1 VNSSMALRRSQ
12 RGFTLVELML
22 VLLIMG
28 TLSTMILPSIATS
41 LRSKNID
48 ATTTKIHELLN
59 FAYLSA
65 ISRHRPVVVNLD
77 AERRRCWVTVR
88 TVSLPWLEQHEEK
101 PDTRTL
107 ATIELPEGTDVV
119 VTREQTSSFADLPSQ
134 LWETIVFRS
143 DGSSENVIIELG
155 NDSGEVRVIEIIG
168 ITGEVLIKEEDELT

>member
-1 VNSSMALRRSQ
+1 MALRRFQ

-41 LRSKNID
+41 MRSNSID

-77 AERRRCWVTVR
+77 TQRRRCWVTVR
-88 TVSLPWLEQHEEK
+88 TVSLPWLEQQEEK
-101 PDTRTL
+101 PDTLTL
-107 ATIELPEGTDVV
+107 ATITLPEGTDVML
-119 VTREQTSSFADLPSQ
+119 TREETSSFTDLPSQ
-134 LWETIVFRS
+134 LWQTIVFRS
-143 DGSSENVIIELG
+143 DGRSENVIIELA
-155 NDSGEVRVIEIIG
+155 NDRGEVRVIQVIG
-168 ITGEVLIKEEDELT
+168 ITGEALIMEEDELI